1 MNKKEQRY
9 LCLNARNKLSAE
21 ERKNYSKTICDKLSK
36 IVKDGLIFSYLPYGS
51 EVDVT
56 DFNESHDVCYPVV
69 FPEGKM
75 VAYKDSGHFRYNSLK
90 IKEPDPQYSQAI
102 DPSEISTIIVPCVGF
117 DEKKNR
123 LGHGGGYYDRYLK
136 DSKAL
141 KILVAYEAQ
150 KLDEIICEENDIRPD
165 LIITEKDSY

>member
-1 MNKKEQRY
+1 MNKNKQRKI
-9 LCLNARNKLSAE
+9 CIEARNALSSE
-21 ERKNYSKTICDKLSK
+21 ERKRYSKIICDKLSE
-36 IVKDGLIFSYLPYGS
+36 IVKDGLVFSYLPYGS

-56 DFNESHDVCYPVV
+56 KFNESHDVCYPVV

-75 VAYKDSGHFRYNSLK
+75 IAYKASDHFRYNKLK
-90 IKEPDPQYSQAI
+90 IAEPDPEYCQAI
-102 DPSEISTIIVPCVGF
+102 DPKMIRTIIVPCVGF

-150 KLDEIICEENDIRPD
+150 KLDEVICDDNDVKAD